1 VGGREWRAVAV
12 IGAFMAAI
20 TGSEGGGN
28 YDRLKRGGGEIL
40 GGDRWG
46 LHGVGEGGGGIHGTV
61 VREEEAALGRRG
73 VGGRNAGW
81 APWAKQASGWLGR
94 LGQNLKEISFQNK
107 KWFFEYIKT
116 LEICTKRF
124 RRNFDMVI
132 FPKFF

>member
-1 VGGREWRAVAV
+1 MAWEKE
-12 IGAFMAAI
+12 GAASMA
-20 TGSEGGGN
+20 
-28 YDRLKRGGGEIL
+28 
-40 GGDRWG
+40 RWCERRRRRSA
-46 LHGVGEGGGGIHGTV
+46 GVV
-61 VREEEAALGRRG
+61 
-73 VGGRNAGW
+73 W
-81 APWAKQASGWLGR
+81 AEQASGWLGR